1 MQKFYILDVD
11 KFKSSDVV
19 GISKHNTRD
28 FRNKV
33 DKHSKN
39 DNVDF
44 SRSHNNLSYG
54 VKNSKEFEEKLEGI
68 IRKDNPNQKIKTTTN
83 VFLGFMISASP
94 SFFFD
99 DLNSEEKLKEWD
111 RLNNSNPDDRKKIQE
126 VWKSLNKENYEA
138 WKKGVMEFCNDEE
151 FKGLSVSLD
160 FHLDEKTIH
169 CHYTVCPKVGSKV
182 DCKHFYTPASLE
194 RWRQKLEAHFTPLGL
209 ERAKDTPGTRDD
221 QEQHYR
227 ALAGAETPEQP
238 PTSQPPKKLTSK
250 DVFEVKKN
258 FFGQPEKVQVIPTEE
273 VLKNSFEREK
283 AQGEKYN
290 FYKDFYEKNKFTALH
305 VKKLEN
311 KNTALANENAK
322 IKKQIKKFTNEQ
334 MEGFRQVPLLDV
346 VRQLGFE
353 PKKESSGFY
362 RVKTENLNLVINADK
377 NQFSEN
383 KSSENGF
390 GSINLLVQ
398 VLGYSPKQS
407 IEFLSG
413 KYSNPEITKS
423 ILASPDI
430 TLSVVN
436 NAVEKIN
443 ETPPKPVEKNL
454 PFVLDYL
461 EKRGIDRSIATEYAR
476 QGLIYAD
483 SKRNL
488 VICNSQKTFA
498 VMRGTVALKDG
509 SKNNFKCNKGEMDFI
524 VFQNTDNPKN
534 LYVFES
540 AIDALAYQS
549 LNPDAKGLFVSTNGS
564 AMVNRLGEL
573 KPERFEKVFA
583 CFDNDEQGQ
592 KVTVKLKSKISSGQS
607 FEVKQPKAKDFA
619 EDSQKNFENQPKEN
633 INNAQMRKSANSS
646 QPLENLSTVQSGSV
660 EKTLADIGS
669 IENKILA
676 LGIKLSQVPTEHRS
690 QIEKEIAELRLQL
703 MRLQQ
708 QLEEEKK
715 RELNR
720 PKLK

>member
-1 MQKFYILDVD
+1 MKKFYVLQVE

-19 GISKHNTRD
+19 GVSKHNTRD
-28 FRNKV
+28 FRNKA

-44 SRSHNNLSYG
+44 TRSKNNLSFG
-54 VKNSKEFEEKLEGI
+54 VKNSKEFGDKLEAI

-83 VFLGFMISASP
+83 VFVDFVISASP
-94 SFFFD
+94 SYFFD
-99 DLNSEEKLKEWD
+99 ALDTKEKLAEWD
-111 RLNNSNPDDRKKIQE
+111 RLNNANPEDRKKIRE
-126 VWKSLNKENYEA
+126 VWQSLNRENFEA
-138 WKKGVMEFCNDEE
+138 WKKGVLEFCNDEE
-151 FKGLSVSLD
+151 FKDISISLD
-160 FHLDEKTIH
+160 IHMDEKTPH
-169 CHYTVCPKVGSKV
+169 AHFSVAPKVGSKL

-194 RWRQKLEAHFTPLGL
+194 RWRAKLEGPFTPLGL
-209 ERAKDTPGTRDD
+209 ERVKEAPGTRDD
-221 QEQHYR
+221 QEQHYK
-227 ALAGAETPEQP
+227 ALAGATAPEQP
-238 PTSQPPKKLTSK
+238 PATQPPKKLTSK

-258 FFGQPEKVQVIPTEE
+258 WYGQTEKVQVIPTED

-283 AQGEKYN
+283 AQGEKYS
-290 FYKDFYEKNKFTALH
+290 FYKDFYEKNKFTALQ

-311 KNTALANENAK
+311 KNSALEKENVK
-322 IKKQIKKFTNEQ
+322 IKKQIRKFTDEQ
-334 MEGFRQVPLLDV
+334 MEGLRQVSLLDV
-346 VRQLGFE
+346 VKQLGFE
-353 PKKESSGFY
+353 PKKEGQEFY
-362 RVKTENLNLVINADK
+362 RVKTENLNLVINAEK

-390 GSINLLVQ
+390 GAINLLVQ
-398 VLGYSPKQS
+398 VFGYSPKQS
-407 IEFLSG
+407 IEYLSG
-413 KYSNPEITKS
+413 KYSNSQITKS

-443 ETPPKPVEKNL
+443 ETPPKPTEKNL
-454 PFVLDYL
+454 PYVLDYL
-461 EKRGIDRSIATEYAR
+461 ERRGIDRDLATEYAR

-488 VICNSQKTFA
+488 VICNPEKTFA
-498 VMRGTVALKDG
+498 VMRGTVTLKDG
-509 SKNNFKCNKGEMDFI
+509 SKNNFKCNKGEADFI
-524 VFQNTDNPKN
+524 KFQNTDNPKN

-564 AMVNRLGEL
+564 LMANRLGDL
-573 KPERFEKVFA
+573 NPERFEKVFA

-592 KVTVKLKSKISSGQS
+592 KFTAKLKSNVSSQQS
-607 FEVKQPKAKDFA
+607 FEVNQPKAKDFA
-619 EDSQKNFENQPKEN
+619 EDSQKNFDTQARANIGNSQAPK
-633 INNAQMRKSANSS
+633 NSSGS
-646 QPLENLSTVQSGSV
+646 QPLDNSEIRQSISS
-660 EKTLADIGS
+660 EKTLESIGS
-669 IENKILA
+669 IENRILA
-676 LGIKLSQVPTEHRS
+676 LGIKLSQVPTEQRA
-690 QIEKEIAELRLQL
+690 QLEKQIAELRMQL